1 MKPSENSEKETPPS
15 PRKPYRRP
23 VLTVYGDLR
32 QITQTSSASG
42 KANDKSTGK
51 NKSR

>member
-1 MKPSENSEKETPPS
+1 MTPSQDSTKGAPPR
-15 PRKPYRRP
+15 PRKSYRRP

-42 KANDKSTGK
+42 STNDKSTGK